1 LRHLPKICI
10 APAQQVEIPVYHEI
24 VTNGQRRRPISSGVR
39 LYFYWGR
46 AKTARVLPQP
56 EPFRAFNSDDLSR
69 FGLLSPDD
77 REIDLGI
84 KGDVEIVREDVDRH
98 VRDDFTNLCLSK
110 PGLLCL
116 HQIGITDVSALL
128 Q

>member
-1 LRHLPKICI
+1 VSLAKNLHSAHTAGRNSCLSRDCYKRATTTTHFF
-10 APAQQVEIPVYHEI
+10 
-24 VTNGQRRRPISSGVR
+24 RRSA
-39 LYFYWGR
+39 LFLLGR

-116 HQIGITDVSALL
+116 HQIGITDVSAFL